1 VTLLDEKEVDLTADT
16 LLITDDTGPIG
27 LAGIMGGL
35 STAVSEATTDVYF
48 EAAFWPPA
56 VIAGRARSY
65 GLHTD
70 ASLRFERGVDPGGQ
84 GRAVERATELLVGI
98 SGGEVGPLMDLI
110 DDKHLPSAASISL
123 RRSRLK
129 KVLGTEIPDE
139 KVVEILKNL
148 ELGVEQN
155 ADGWTVVA
163 PSFRFDLTIEDDL
176 VEEVAR
182 IYGYDLI
189 PETTATAELPLGP
202 VTETRIDMELVAA
215 SLVARDYQE
224 VITYSFIDAENNR
237 RFTGEDSKLVLSNPI
252 STEMS
257 VMRASLWPGMVAA
270 AASNVARQQERVRIF
285 EIGKSFHGTLEK
297 PVEVVRVAGLA

>member
-1 VTLLDEKEVDLTADT
+1 
-16 LLITDDTGPIG
+16 
-27 LAGIMGGL
+27 M
-35 STAVSEATTDVYF
+35 
-48 EAAFWPPA
+48 
-56 VIAGRARSY
+56 R
-65 GLHTD
+65 
-70 ASLRFERGVDPGGQ
+70 
-84 GRAVERATELLVGI
+84 
-98 SGGEVGPLMDLI
+98 
-110 DDKHLPSAASISL
+110 
-123 RRSRLK
+123 

-148 ELGVEQN
+148 GLGVEQKD
-155 ADGWTVVA
+155 DGWTVVA
-163 PSFRFDLTIEDDL
+163 PSFRFDLTIEDDI

-202 VTETRIDMELVAA
+202 VTETRIDLELVAA

-297 PVEVVRVAGLA
+297 PVEVERVAGLAVGSVVPEQWGRRAQQVDFFNTLLKVISAL